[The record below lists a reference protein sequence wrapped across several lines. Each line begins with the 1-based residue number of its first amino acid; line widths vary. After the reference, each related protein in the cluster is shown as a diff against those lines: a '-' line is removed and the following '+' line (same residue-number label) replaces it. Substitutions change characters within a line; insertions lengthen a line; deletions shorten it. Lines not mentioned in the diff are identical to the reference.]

1 MDTANNTVI
10 DWYRTPLGP
19 GILEALNNKNNLKG
33 LLQAG
38 GHLCLIITTGT
49 LSVYVYYNHSWIL
62 LLPIIFLHGTIAA
75 FLSNACHEFV
85 HGTVFSSR
93 ILNKFFLYTFSFLRW
108 FPPEYYWRIHT
119 AHHQYTLYS
128 SLDRDPEL
136 FPYENEPGVI
146 KRVTFRE
153 FFTKEFINPFNLV
166 STIRRNVQHSRGK
179 LKDE

>member
-1 MDTANNTVI
+1 MFNSEPTDYNNLIQNLATESQVRMSITSKPASSNTSLFKKLRMNTANDTVI

-19 GILEALNNKNNLKG
+19 GILEALNNKSNLKG

-93 ILNKFFLYTFSFLRW
+93 ILNKFFFC
-108 FPPEYYWRIHT
+108 FP
-119 AHHQYTLYS
+119 
-128 SLDRDPEL
+128 
-136 FPYENEPGVI
+136 
-146 KRVTFRE
+146 
-153 FFTKEFINPFNLV
+153 
-166 STIRRNVQHSRGK
+166 
-179 LKDE
+179 